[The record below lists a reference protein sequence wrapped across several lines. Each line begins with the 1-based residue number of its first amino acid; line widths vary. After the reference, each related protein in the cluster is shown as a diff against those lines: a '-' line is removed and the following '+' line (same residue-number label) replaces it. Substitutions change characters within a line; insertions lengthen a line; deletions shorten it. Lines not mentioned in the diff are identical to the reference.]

1 MFESIKKIIKK
12 SQETGKDIGVACDM
26 LVHDGEDLATMKK
39 AMDIYEKSYEEI
51 CYFTVKNDYEM
62 IEKIVKLTE
71 EKKYSEIR
79 ELMKEI
85 RGE

>member
-26 LVHDGEDLATMKK
+26 LVHEGEDLTTMKK

-51 CYFTVKNDYEM
+51 CLLTAKGDYDN
-62 IEKIVKLTE
+62 IEKVVKLTE
-71 EKKYSEIR
+71 EKKYDEIK
-79 ELMKEI
+79 ELMKKI
-85 RGE
+85 TL